1 VKVKELRIKSG
12 EELEE
17 QLTQLRRE
25 MLNLRFQKETEEF
38 RNKARFKSIRKDI
51 ARILTILHE
60 RELGLERDGETNE

>member
-1 VKVKELRIKSG
+1 MKVKELRIKSG

-60 RELGLERDGETNE
+60 RELGLERDGEANE

>member
-1 VKVKELRIKSG
+1 MKVKELRIKSG

-38 RNKARFKSIRKDI
+38 RNKARFKIIRKDI

-60 RELGLERDGETNE
+60 RELGLERDGEANE

>member
-1 VKVKELRIKSG
+1 MKVKELRIKSG

>member
-1 VKVKELRIKSG
+1 MKVKELRVKSG
-12 EELEE
+12 EELKEE
-17 QLTQLRRE
+17 LTQLRRE

-60 RELGLERDGETNE
+60 RELGLERG

>member
-60 RELGLERDGETNE
+60 RELGLERDGEANE

>member
-1 VKVKELRIKSG
+1 VKVKELRVKSG
-12 EELEE
+12 EELKEE
-17 QLTQLRRE
+17 LTQLRRE

-60 RELGLERDGETNE
+60 RELGLERG

>member
-38 RNKARFKSIRKDI
+38 RNKARFKSIKKDI

-60 RELGLERDGETNE
+60 RELGLERDGEANE